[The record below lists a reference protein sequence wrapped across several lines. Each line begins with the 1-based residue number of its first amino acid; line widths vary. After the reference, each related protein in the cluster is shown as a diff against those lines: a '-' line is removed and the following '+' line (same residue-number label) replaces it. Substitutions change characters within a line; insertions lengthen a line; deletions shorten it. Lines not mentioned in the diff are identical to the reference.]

1 MSWFA
6 AEASCESHGPR
17 VNLVSIHSQAENDLV
32 DSRSTGTKWIGLTDH
47 NKTPKAFNWIDDSN
61 YGGSEFTNWARGN
74 PKQVTANGD
83 CGVMGIDGKWL
94 DEPCEPPLYSGKKTG
109 KQKAFTCKSPGKK
122 NNFVAVQEESQMLS
136 TV

>member
-6 AEASCESHGPR
+6 AEANCESHGAR
-17 VNLVSIHSQAENDLV
+17 VYLMSIPSQAENDLV

-83 CGVMGIDGKWL
+83 CGVMGIDENGSTT
-94 DEPCEPPLYSGKKTG
+94 PVNPP
-109 KQKAFTCKSPGKK
+109 
-122 NNFVAVQEESQMLS
+122 S
-136 TV
+136 TVVRRLGSKKHLRARVRVRKITL